1 MCVCVFEM
9 LKVLS
14 DVWDENVCVSSSP
27 PSHPDRTSAVLTGA
41 VLDAG
46 LCCDSASRTTSPES
60 QTSGG
65 TRTTNS
71 HKNDRASRRRARRR
85 GETLPS
91 SVAIETVRTP
101 EDTWQKCA
109 EVLFVVCLSCVSL
122 MAAFRTHFNVYCCI
136 CFFYCEQMLKCP
148 FQHRNDP

>member
-1 MCVCVFEM
+1 MSGMKTCAF
-9 LKVLS
+9 LRLPHHTQTGPLL
-14 DVWDENVCVSSSP
+14 SSP
-27 PSHPDRTSAVLTGA
+27 APSWTL
-41 VLDAG
+41 G

-71 HKNDRASRRRARRR
+71 HRNDRASRRRARRR

-91 SVAIETVRTP
+91 SVAIETVRMP